1 MNLNN
6 AAFICDE
13 YWTTCKVVYTD
24 LLNNNNNKA
33 YTFAIPR
40 EQALLLQ
47 NKTSVYVLIPSKT
60 NIALG
65 EIVEIHEEPQYDVS
79 STTDLKSITAFVD
92 DSLLIAGAE
101 RHAAILKGLQEKQR
115 KSVREQVLNSF
126 GLQNVQVLLSKI
138 KK

>member
-47 NKTSVYVLIPSKT
+47 NKFSYVLIPSKT

>member
-24 LLNNNNNKA
+24 SLNNNSNKA

-40 EQALLLQ
+40 EQARALQ
-47 NKTSVYVLIPSKT
+47 NKFAYVLVPGKS

-79 STTDLKSITAFVD
+79 STTDLKAITAFVD
-92 DSLLIAGAE
+92 DSLLVVGAE

-126 GLQNVQVLLSKI
+126 GLQNVQVLLGE
-138 KK
+138 KKKC

>member
-47 NKTSVYVLIPSKT
+47 NKFSYVLIPSKT
-60 NIALG
+60 NIVLG